1 MRTSLLV
8 AALGLAL
15 AAALPGGAPLAQPD
29 PEATM
34 DRSLLQRQD
43 LPYRFS
49 AVDLDSVDGQR
60 HYRLWL
66 GRPLQAPPTAGYPVV
81 WMLDGNAAV
90 GALDESTLRR
100 LADGDAPL
108 LVAVGYRT
116 PLRIDRAGRTL
127 LNGLPSGGAD
137 AFLDLLRDG
146 MRPAVA
152 AQAPLDT
159 ARQTLWGHS
168 YGGLLVLHALFTRP
182 GEFARYA
189 AASPSL
195 WWRDGAILGERAG
208 LEQRLRGKR
217 AELLLWRGSAEPA
230 SPRGSLKAEPGQAMA
245 RLVDDLRRVAGL
257 TLDFQ
262 PLDGLGHGETLEAS
276 LRLLLARPA
285 VERQR

>member
-90 GALDESTLRR
+90 G
-100 LADGDAPL
+100 
-108 LVAVGYRT
+108 YRT
-116 PLRIDRAGRTL
+116 PLRIDRAGRTFDYTPASPGQADQRDP

-262 PLDGLGHGETLEAS
+262 PLDGLGHGETLGAS

>member
-1 MRTSLLV
+1 
-8 AALGLAL
+8 
-15 AAALPGGAPLAQPD
+15 
-29 PEATM
+29 
-34 DRSLLQRQD
+34 
-43 LPYRFS
+43 
-49 AVDLDSVDGQR
+49 
-60 HYRLWL
+60 
-66 GRPLQAPPTAGYPVV
+66 
-81 WMLDGNAAV
+81 
-90 GALDESTLRR
+90 
-100 LADGDAPL
+100 
-108 LVAVGYRT
+108 
-116 PLRIDRAGRTL
+116 
-127 LNGLPSGGAD
+127 PSGGAD

-262 PLDGLGHGETLEAS
+262 PLDGLGHGETLGAS

>member
-66 GRPLQAPPTAGYPVV
+66 GRPLQAPPAAGYPVV

-108 LVAVGYRT
+108 LVAIGYRT
-116 PLRIDRAGRTL
+116 PLRIDRAGRTFDYTPASPGQADQRDP

-152 AQAPLDT
+152 AQAPPGHRATNPLGTLLRRLAGAPRTVHPSRRVRPLRRGQPVAVVARRGDPRRT
-159 ARQTLWGHS
+159 SGARTAPARKARGTPALARQRRTGQPARLAESRAG
-168 YGGLLVLHALFTRP
+168 P
-182 GEFARYA
+182 G
-189 AASPSL
+189 
-195 WWRDGAILGERAG
+195 DGAAG
-208 LEQRLRGKR
+208 R
-217 AELLLWRGSAEPA
+217 
-230 SPRGSLKAEPGQAMA
+230 
-245 RLVDDLRRVAGL
+245 
-257 TLDFQ
+257 
-262 PLDGLGHGETLEAS
+262 
-276 LRLLLARPA
+276 
-285 VERQR
+285 

>member
-66 GRPLQAPPTAGYPVV
+66 GRPLQAPPAAGYPVV
-81 WMLDGNAAV
+81 WMLDG
-90 GALDESTLRR
+90 
-100 LADGDAPL
+100 DAPL
-108 LVAVGYRT
+108 LVAIGYRT
-116 PLRIDRAGRTL
+116 PLRIDRAGRTFDYTPASPGQADQRDP

-137 AFLDLLRDG
+137 ALLDLLRDG

-262 PLDGLGHGETLEAS
+262 PLDGLGHGETLGAS

>member
-49 AVDLDSVDGQR
+49 AVDLDD
-60 HYRLWL
+60 
-66 GRPLQAPPTAGYPVV
+66 P
-81 WMLDGNAAV
+81 
-90 GALDESTLRR
+90 
-100 LADGDAPL
+100 
-108 LVAVGYRT
+108 
-116 PLRIDRAGRTL
+116 

-262 PLDGLGHGETLEAS
+262 PLDGLGHGETLGAS

>member
-1 MRTSLLV
+1 
-8 AALGLAL
+8 
-15 AAALPGGAPLAQPD
+15 
-29 PEATM
+29 
-34 DRSLLQRQD
+34 
-43 LPYRFS
+43 
-49 AVDLDSVDGQR
+49 
-60 HYRLWL
+60 
-66 GRPLQAPPTAGYPVV
+66 
-81 WMLDGNAAV
+81 
-90 GALDESTLRR
+90 
-100 LADGDAPL
+100 
-108 LVAVGYRT
+108 
-116 PLRIDRAGRTL
+116 
-127 LNGLPSGGAD
+127 
-137 AFLDLLRDG
+137 
-146 MRPAVA
+146 
-152 AQAPLDT
+152 
-159 ARQTLWGHS
+159 LWGHS